1 MYILFFRCSFVQKK
15 NKTWY
20 FRPIFREKPLFPPG
34 YIKSPANSK
43 SQWCDLGEHWT
54 LKSIVQKSSRI
65 QRSLLK
71 YSQQYL
77 HVSLKSLWNPTY
89 FLESCIYFG
98 IPKKNR
104 KWNPRIQFWNPIFFS
119 VGILWNP
126 TLYLG
131 IPRNPDAFFWNP
143 RAYIRP
149 WFRELHFTSL
159 CDCIPRLFLERE
171 GLKLDRIA

>member
-119 VGILWNP
+119 VGIPWNP
-126 TLYLG
+126 TLFSLESQG
-131 IPRNPDAFFWNP
+131 IPTLFFG
-143 RAYIRP
+143 
-149 WFRELHFTSL
+149 
-159 CDCIPRLFLERE
+159 IPGHIYVPVLF
-171 GLKLDRIA
+171 

>member
-104 KWNPRIQFWNPIFFS
+104 KWNPRIQFWNPIFFF
-119 VGILWNP
+119 GWNP
-126 TLYLG
+126 MESDAFYLG
-131 IPRNPDAFFWNP
+131 IPRNPNAFFWNP

-149 WFRELHFTSL
+149 CTHPFFPVVL
-159 CDCIPRLFLERE
+159 I
-171 GLKLDRIA
+171 K

>member
-65 QRSLLK
+65 QRSLLE
-71 YSQQYL
+71 YSPRYSL
-77 HVSLKSLWNPTY
+77 VSLKSLWNPTY
-89 FLESCIYFG
+89 FLESYIYFG

-104 KWNPRIQFWNPIFFS
+104 IRNPSFQFWNPISFFGWNPMES
-119 VGILWNP
+119 DAFYLWNP
-126 TLYLG
+126 MESWRFFLESQG
-131 IPRNPDAFFWNP
+131 I
-143 RAYIRP
+143 Y
-149 WFRELHFTSL
+149 TSL
-159 CDCIPRLFLERE
+159 VGEMPQ
-171 GLKLDRIA
+171 